1 MPNIAVI
8 VSGGG
13 ERAMLVGGG
22 ILAGLDSR
30 NASAVANKVGGVQQ
44 LATYI
49 AGLSGGSWITG
60 SWALAGYPMFEQLR
74 DQVWSLEEGTFL
86 LSSLLGRRRR
96 D

>member
-1 MPNIAVI
+1 
-8 VSGGG
+8 
-13 ERAMLVGGG
+13 MLACGG

-30 NASAVANKVGGVQQ
+30 NSSAVAAKVGGVVQ

-74 DQVWSLEEGTFL
+74 DQVWNLEE
-86 LSSLLGRRRR
+86 SES
-96 D
+96 